1 MDGCFETEPGNP
13 RVLDIYILSGVYGI
27 IKILLSLIRF
37 ESKLAVLVAADTDVT
52 FWSFVVLINRLLR
65 NNISYKYCTNRRLQN
80 SLLEFDSTRNYET
93 LFNLFQVV
101 VCGINQILCLRLN
114 RAWFAFN
121 AIYLNVNLC
130 SFVSRTFYLRWY
142 RTIFGILFVAA

>member
-52 FWSFVVLINRLLR
+52 F
-65 NNISYKYCTNRRLQN
+65 
-80 SLLEFDSTRNYET
+80 
-93 LFNLFQVV
+93 
-101 VCGINQILCLRLN
+101 
-114 RAWFAFN
+114 
-121 AIYLNVNLC
+121 
-130 SFVSRTFYLRWY
+130 
-142 RTIFGILFVAA
+142 